1 MTAGGAASA
10 AAPRLPPGGPA
21 PGPRRPPG
29 EPAPAPGEREISF
42 TVADER
48 ETNFTLG
55 APKTRYPPRQPGPSS
70 SLRSP
75 INAGDGVTRSD
86 ASSSNVVIRS
96 PLISRRC
103 TCEVPG

>member
-42 TVADER
+42 TVAAER
-48 ETNFTLG
+48 ETG